1 MNDLNAVKSKHSK
14 VLHLKHTILKM
25 RNYLLPNKMNITQ
38 DEIKLIF
45 RLRCRVIDIKTNVK
59 GAYDSFECKVCNK
72 EEETQEH
79 ILKCE
84 VITEMKKLKKL
95 IPEYNKLFYGK
106 VTEQLEIARC
116 FKENMDLRKSIVD
129 KK

>member
-1 MNDLNAVKSKHSK
+1 
-14 VLHLKHTILKM
+14 
-25 RNYLLPNKMNITQ
+25 MNITQ

-45 RLRCRVIDIKTNVK
+45 KLRCRVTDIKTNLK
-59 GAYDSFECKVCNK
+59 GAYDSFECKVCNI

-84 VITEMKKLKKL
+84 VITEMRKIKKL
-95 IPEYNKLFYGK
+95 IPEYNKLFFGK

>member
-1 MNDLNAVKSKHSK
+1 
-14 VLHLKHTILKM
+14 
-25 RNYLLPNKMNITQ
+25 
-38 DEIKLIF
+38 
-45 RLRCRVIDIKTNVK
+45 
-59 GAYDSFECKVCNK
+59 
-72 EEETQEH
+72 
-79 ILKCE
+79 
-84 VITEMKKLKKL
+84 MKKHKKL